1 MQARVQYQ
9 PAAAD
14 RFDIVIVGAG
24 PIGLEC
30 AIQAQRA
37 GLRYVVLDKGP
48 VVAAIARYPTYMTF
62 FTTSERLEIGGH
74 PLVTATDKPTRKEA
88 LDYYRKVVANENL
101 DVRTCSEVTSIHR
114 SPDRAGFVVE
124 VSATAPS
131 GLTRRLTSKV
141 VILATGYFDNPNLL
155 LVPGE
160 NGGTVSHHYTEG
172 HQYYGR
178 PVVVVGGG
186 SSAADAALDLY
197 RSGASVSIVH
207 RGTDF
212 KRSLKYWIRPN
223 LENRIREG
231 SIAALL
237 GTVVTEVLPG
247 AVRVKRLDPTS
258 EVTAAGAAHSLTL
271 PADHVF
277 ALTGYYAPT
286 DLLESVGASY
296 DPVSLAADLDPHT
309 RESTV
314 PGLFVVGS
322 AGCGRRT
329 SDVFIENGL
338 VHASQAM
345 EAVMRRVTADS
356 RAGHVTARQTG

>member
-1 MQARVQYQ
+1 MPVRPPDSATAPDVY
-9 PAAAD
+9 D
-14 RFDIVIVGAG
+14 VVIVGAG

-37 GLRYVVLDKGP
+37 GLSYVVLDKGP
-48 VVAAIARYPTYMTF
+48 VVAAIAQYPTYMTF

-88 LDYYRKVVANENL
+88 LDYYRKVVANELLN
-101 DVRTCSEVTSIHR
+101 VRTCSEVTSIR
-114 SPDRAGFVVE
+114 RLTAPQGFALTVA
-124 VSATAPS
+124 ATAPS
-131 GLTRRLTSKV
+131 GLDTTVRAHV
-141 VILATGYFDNPNLL
+141 VMVATGYFDNPNLL

-160 NGGTVSHHYTEG
+160 DGGMVSHHYTEG
-172 HQYYGR
+172 HQYFGR
-178 PVVVVGGG
+178 PVVVIGGG

-197 RSGASVSIVH
+197 RAGALVTMVH
-207 RGTDF
+207 RGPDF
-212 KRSLKYWIRPN
+212 KKSLKYWIRPN
-223 LENRIREG
+223 LENRIKEG
-231 SIAALL
+231 SITALFE
-237 GTVVTEVLPG
+237 TVVT
-247 AVRVKRLDPTS
+247 AVQAGSVKVERTAGSHADVPT
-258 EVTAAGAAHSLTL
+258 TWPTTRTI

-286 DLLESVGASY
+286 DLLESVGATF
-296 DPVSLAADLDPHT
+296 DPVTLAAELDQET

-314 PGLFVVGS
+314 PGLYVVGS

-345 EAVMRRVTADS
+345 TSVVQRVAAS
-356 RAGHVTARQTG
+356 KRAGHLTAQ